1 MSAKTI
7 FLSHSSKDI
16 EKVRKIR
23 DILEALEYE
32 PLLFHM
38 KCLDDNNETLEDFIK
53 KEIDARNIFVYCKS
67 KNSENSIWVKKE
79 LDYIKNSSS
88 KRLYE
93 IDIEKPLSET
103 LVDFLHTLADIIKK
117 NKVFISC
124 SHADRLLSD
133 IITTLLEKRGYD
145 VIRYNTYKLEECE
158 QHESDINSIAK
169 NGIFLPIIT
178 KNFLQ
183 SVYCMSEIE
192 KVLYDDSKNN
202 VIFKPI
208 CVDVSPCLVETNLP
222 AAAKRYKMYSLND
235 ISIMNKNDVNDLLS
249 YIEKDNSLY

>member
-1 MSAKTI
+1 MSVKTI

-23 DILEALEYE
+23 DILETLEYE

-38 KCLDDNNETLEDFIK
+38 KCLDDNNDTLEDFIK

-67 KNSENSIWVKKE
+67 HNSESSVWVQKE
-79 LDYIKNSSS
+79 LNYIKDSSN

-103 LVDFLHTLADIIKK
+103 LVDFLHTLANIIKK

-124 SHADRLLSD
+124 SHADRTISD
-133 IITTLLEKRGYD
+133 TVTSLLENNGYE
-145 VIRYNTYKLEECE
+145 VIRYNTFSLEECDE
-158 QHESDINSIAK
+158 HEHDIVSISK

-178 KNFLQ
+178 KNFLK
-183 SVYCMSEIE
+183 SMYCMSEVE
-192 KVLYDDSKNN
+192 KVLYEDETNN
-202 VIFKPI
+202 VIFKPV
-208 CVDVSPCLVETNLP
+208 CVNMLP
-222 AAAKRYKMYSLND
+222 ALIQASLPVSANRYQMYNIGD
-235 ISIMNKNDVNDLLS
+235 ISVMSKNDLNGLLTF
-249 YIEKDNSLY
+249 IEKENKLY